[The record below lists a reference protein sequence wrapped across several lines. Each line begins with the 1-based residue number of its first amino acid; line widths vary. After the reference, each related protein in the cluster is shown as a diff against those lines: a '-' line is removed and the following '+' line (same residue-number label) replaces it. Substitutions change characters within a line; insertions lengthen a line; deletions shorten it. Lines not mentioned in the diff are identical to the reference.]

1 MRTGAPKRLVRP
13 SGRGYNRAVH
23 LLGRPV
29 AALIST
35 RREYGWLFSIYVPI
49 AAVVFGL
56 VVGAILLAVL
66 GDRGRSDASRRSE
79 NNRLEGTYAVL
90 LTGVVGF
97 LLYLTYTAE
106 HKVDT
111 VANRER
117 PSLTVDVTAAQWE
130 WEFRYPRSGIVVRSG
145 TVGDQ
150 PLVVPANRAIRF
162 NLSSQDVIHAMWV
175 PELRFKRD
183 LIPGETEHVTL
194 TFTRMGTFGG
204 QCAVFCGLRH
214 AEMVFRVR
222 VLTPPAFTRWLDA
235 SRKTATA

>member
-1 MRTGAPKRLVRP
+1 VVAAASSGYQAPVTSRWLDDPRP
-13 SGRGYNRAVH
+13 SV
-23 LLGRPV
+23 
-29 AALIST
+29 ALIST

-66 GDRGRSDASRRSE
+66 GDRGPSDALRRSE
-79 NNRLEGTYAVL
+79 NNRLEAAYVVL

-111 VANRER
+111 VANQER
-117 PSLTVDVTAAQWE
+117 PSLTVDVTAARWE
-130 WEFRYPRSGIVVRSG
+130 WAFRYPRYGIVARSG
-145 TVGDQ
+145 TVGHQ

-162 NLSSQDVIHAMWV
+162 NLSSQDVIHSIWV

-194 TFTRMGTFGG
+194 TFTQLGTFTG
-204 QCAVFCGLRH
+204 QCAEFCGLRH
-214 AEMVFRVR
+214 AEMVFRVH
-222 VLTPPAFTRWLDA
+222 VLAPAKFTRWLSA
-235 SRKTATA
+235 GRETAPA

>member
-1 MRTGAPKRLVRP
+1 MDFLWRP
-13 SGRGYNRAVH
+13 S
-23 LLGRPV
+23 

-49 AAVVFGL
+49 AAAVFGL
-56 VVGAILLAVL
+56 VVGAILLAVF

-79 NNRLEGTYAVL
+79 NHRLEGTYAVL

-97 LLYLTYTAE
+97 LLYLTFTAE
-106 HKVDT
+106 HRVDT

-117 PSLTVDVTAAQWE
+117 PSLTVDVTAARWE
-130 WEFRYPRSGIVVRSG
+130 WEFRYPRSGIVARSG

-162 NLSSQDVIHAMWV
+162 NLSSQDVIHSIWV
-175 PELRFKRD
+175 PELRFKRN

-194 TFTRMGTFGG
+194 TFTKLGMFAG
-204 QCAVFCGLRH
+204 QCAEFCGLRH

-222 VLTPPAFTRWLDA
+222 VLTPAAFTRWLDA
-235 SRKTATA
+235 SRRTVAA

>member
-1 MRTGAPKRLVRP
+1 M
-13 SGRGYNRAVH
+13 AVH
-23 LLGRPV
+23 LLWRPSV
-29 AALIST
+29 ALIST

-66 GDRGRSDASRRSE
+66 GDRGRSKASRRSE

-117 PSLTVDVTAAQWE
+117 PSLTVDVTAARWE
-130 WEFRYPRSGIVVRSG
+130 WEFRYPRSGFVARSG

-150 PLVVPANRAIRF
+150 PLVVPENRAIRF
-162 NLSSQDVIHAMWV
+162 NLSSQDVIHAILGAGAAFQAQPDPGRDRARDVDVHEAGHVRWAVRGVLRPASCRDGV
-175 PELRFKRD
+175 PGAGAD
-183 LIPGETEHVTL
+183 PGRVHALVG
-194 TFTRMGTFGG
+194 RQPRSGG
-204 QCAVFCGLRH
+204 GMTVQS
-214 AEMVFRVR
+214 
-222 VLTPPAFTRWLDA
+222 PPH
-235 SRKTATA
+235 